1 MAHPYRRSEATGAKV
16 TKRSPKAKKQSMSM
30 AMDLSGSVSS
40 INMQYPQ
47 DQIEEAAKFREAQK
61 LKKEAQEALERHQ
74 RDSAYNQGS
83 QAEIQGLQNLL
94 KQYAEKVGKGQV
106 LNSQQKAQI
115 HAIQQALSDAIQKEQ
130 MQIAGAA
137 TQLAQSQSAVH
148 NAEMERLHR
157 LLAAYEQQLAAGQA
171 LDADQQ
177 ELEQNLSL
185 RRALNDELRTA
196 DIRENYIFDLE
207 SDHYQIRQLG
217 EVFKQRE
224 RNLESELEFMKQRVD
239 LLERDLDRLVE
250 KSYIT
255 NNRYYNIFCEEIYQ
269 WKKLRDLI
277 LCSEP
282 KKSFWEKK
290 TLLLSDE
297 AVRISHD
304 LLLRTEYIWS
314 RQLVEQLELAQGG
327 YASFSKVMNFRP
339 LSVSGLYQ
347 LPIKEPE
354 SDSGSDA
361 EQDNDFKFCLSPDAS
376 PFAKSAKFTSLNTFV
391 EDNLKGQ
398 SSQYCSD
405 TDEEDSGYMT
415 DMATFSGT
423 SLYQYTSPL
432 GQHPGSNNADHL
444 GLQGF
449 QPRENVPEEVIIS
462 RSDKATRAAIVS
474 RKRLNKGPGSHTHT
488 VEADEPLI
496 QLSLG
501 KKRTGTSNSPYTH
514 PDIVPK
520 SSIVHNH
527 VHRTSQQDV
536 VVPRTRSRG
545 QFPERVSKP
554 NLARSSQLKRRE
566 WHRSPVKPS
575 WASVSLSEEKLS
587 RIVAVRTS
595 ADSTETTTKAMRAVE
610 ESAVEYSLAGWI
622 WIYFKRQPR
631 ALIQPLVGIAVCVAA
646 MYLIADWRL
655 YREFVAANT
664 ASDRM
669 MARMRRAQ
677 AEYRVVDS
685 PYSNGQWKKW
695 LDVDRVALQ

>member
-1 MAHPYRRSEATGAKV
+1 MG
-16 TKRSPKAKKQSMSM
+16 M
-30 AMDLSGSVSS
+30 AMDHSGSVSPL
-40 INMQYPQ
+40 NMQDPQ
-47 DQIEEAAKFREAQK
+47 EHIEEAAKFRKAQK
-61 LKKEAQEALERHQ
+61 LKKEAQQALGRHQ
-74 RDSAYNQGS
+74 KDSAHNQGS
-83 QAEIQGLQNLL
+83 QAEIRGLQNRL
-94 KQYAEKVGKGQV
+94 KEYTEKVGKGQV
-106 LNSQQKAQI
+106 INSQQKAQI
-115 HAIQQALSDAIQKEQ
+115 HALQQELSDAIQKEQ
-130 MQIAGAA
+130 MQIAGTA
-137 TQLAQSQSAVH
+137 TQLAQSQSEVH
-148 NAEMERLHR
+148 NAEIERLHR
-157 LLAAYEQQLAAGQA
+157 LLVAYEQQLAAGQA
-171 LDADQQ
+171 LDGDQQ
-177 ELEQNLSL
+177 EQNLSL

-239 LLERDLDRLVE
+239 LLERDLDTLVE

-255 NNRYYNIFCEEIYQ
+255 DNRYYNIFCEEIYQ

-282 KKSFWEKK
+282 KKSFWEKVNSYGNFMQK

-327 YASFSKVMNFRP
+327 YSSFSKVMNFRP
-339 LSVSGLYQ
+339 LSVSGLHQ
-347 LPIKEPE
+347 LPTKESE

-361 EQDNDFKFCLSPDAS
+361 EQDNDFKFFLSPDAS
-376 PFAKSAKFTSLNTFV
+376 PFAKSAEFTSLNTFV
-391 EDNLKGQ
+391 EDNLKGR
-398 SSQYCSD
+398 SSRYCND

-432 GQHPGSNNADHL
+432 GQHPGSNNTDHL

-449 QPRENVPEEVIIS
+449 QPRENVPEEIIIS
-462 RSDKATRAAIVS
+462 RSDKATRAATAS
-474 RKRLNKGPGSHTHT
+474 RKRLHKGPGSHSHA
-488 VEADEPLI
+488 VDADEPLI

-501 KKRTGTSNSPYTH
+501 KKRTRTSYSPYAH
-514 PDIVPK
+514 PDIGPR
-520 SSIVHNH
+520 SSIVHNY
-527 VHRTSQQDV
+527 VSRTSQQDV
-536 VVPRTRSRG
+536 VVPRTRSKG
-545 QFPERVSKP
+545 EFPERVSKP
-554 NLARSSQLKRRE
+554 NLARFPQSKRRE
-566 WHRSPVKPS
+566 QHRSPFKTPR
-575 WASVSLSEEKLS
+575 ASVSLSEEELS

-595 ADSTETTTKAMRAVE
+595 ADSTETTTKGMRIVE

-622 WIYFKRQPR
+622 WIYLKRRPR